1 MKTKKSWVV
10 LITGCSSGLGRAL
23 AIEFAKQGH
32 TVFATAR
39 RVEDIQDLARE
50 GLTPLQLDV
59 TNAASIAAALEK
71 VKEHAGGVDLLVNN
85 AGFGL
90 MGPLIELPLNEVKLQ
105 FETNVFS
112 PLALVQAVAPYMV
125 KQGGGRIVNVGSVSG
140 VLTSPFAGPYC
151 ASKAALHSL
160 SDAMRLEM
168 APFGIEVIMLQPGK
182 IASKFGDTAARI
194 LKELIPKNSLYA
206 PVFQYIE
213 MRARASQAGA
223 SEATKFAHR
232 IVVSITHQKPPSLL
246 RFGKNS
252 WGMPFYKWTVPI
264 PLLDTVLRR
273 LFGLHL
279 LKQPSSKSKK

>member
-1 MKTKKSWVV
+1 MGTNKSLVV

-23 AIEFAKQGH
+23 AVEFANQGH

-39 RVEDIQDLARE
+39 RVGDIEDIAGRHI
-50 GLTPLQLDV
+50 TVLQLDV
-59 TNAASIAAALEK
+59 TDSSSIAQALQIVTEQ
-71 VKEHAGGVDLLVNN
+71 VKTIDLLVNN

-90 MGPLIELPLNEVKLQ
+90 MGPVLELPLNEIRLQ
-105 FETNVFS
+105 FETNVFG

-125 KQGGGRIVNVGSVSG
+125 KQRSGRIVNVGSVSG

-168 APFGIEVIMLQPGK
+168 APLGIKVIVLQPGK
-182 IASKFGDTAARI
+182 IASKFGDTASRI
-194 LKELIPKNSLYA
+194 LKGLIPKNSLYS
-206 PVFQYIE
+206 PIVQYME
-213 MRARASQAGA
+213 TRARTSQVGA
-223 SEATKFAHR
+223 AEATKFAR
-232 IVVSITHQKPPSLL
+232 SIVAAVTTQKPPSLL

-252 WGMPFYKWTVPI
+252 WAMPFYKWAFPTPM
-264 PLLDTVLRR
+264 LDSVLRR

-279 LKQPSSKSKK
+279 LRHSPIKS